1 MNVPE
6 LEHSRLNMVKNRSS
20 DTQIVR
26 QEREALTALR
36 NEVNTKGRHTGEA

>member
-6 LEHSRLNMVKNRSS
+6 LEHNRLNMVRNRSS

-26 QEREALTALR
+26 PKSEALTALG
-36 NEVNTKGRHTGEA
+36 NEVNTTGRPTGKA